1 MKCMQV
7 NGIKIDKEI
16 RFKVVY
22 NEIEYVF
29 IFMPYT
35 SFIEYQFKLLNS
47 DIIRDCGAV
56 VVYSSMANNSIEV
69 YYIKIFIS
77 LIYFAY
83 RIQVEDRRKELYF
96 ATERGYYNNI
106 SEEDLEEEYKKRES
120 PVTKNWNI
128 RGFWNQNRIE
138 NIHWSIKLGK
148 NEISCDDFE
157 SYLSRGYGNDLDDSY
172 YKRKIFVPDEQE
184 INIDNNFLKKAECL
198 NSMINSGD
206 KIGNKLKSAMRLYYE
221 IFMINM
227 NMNLSI
233 VTLATILETLLL
245 DKDEDNQRKKV
256 SIRSACIICDGMEVE
271 WKRYIGDTVYFFYNY
286 RNAIVHDGKSYL
298 DFEEVALNNIV
309 ENMKHIVFEIIHYYF
324 TNQLEDI
331 NDIKQ
336 LVIKN
341 KEIDGLENAFDYF
354 SPNSGKEYKIL
365 LPES

>member
-22 NEIEYVF
+22 NELEYVF
-29 IFMPYT
+29 VFMPYS
-35 SFIEYQFKLLNS
+35 SFIEYQFKFLNP
-47 DIIRDCGAV
+47 DIIKNCGTV

-83 RIQVEDRRKELYF
+83 RIQIEDRRKELFF
-96 ATERGYYNNI
+96 ATVRGYYNDI
-106 SEEDLEEEYKKRES
+106 SEEDLEEEYKKSES
-120 PVTKNWNI
+120 PVTKNWNL
-128 RGFWNQNRIE
+128 RGFWNEDCIE

-148 NEISCDDFE
+148 NKLSCDDFE
-157 SYLSRGYGNDLDDSY
+157 SYLSRGFGSDLDDSY
-172 YKRKIFVPDEQE
+172 YKQKIFVPYEQV
-184 INIDNNFLKKAECL
+184 IKIDNNFQQKTGCF
-198 NSMINSGD
+198 NSMINNGN
-206 KIGNKLKSAMRLYYE
+206 KIGNKLKSALRLYYE

-256 SIRSACIICDGMEVE
+256 SIRSACIICDGMGVE
-271 WKRYIGDTVYFFYNY
+271 WKRYIGGAVYFFYNY

-309 ENMKHIVFEIIHYYF
+309 ENMIHIVFEIIHYYF
-324 TNQLEDI
+324 NNQLEDI

-341 KEIDGLENAFDYF
+341 KEIDGLENAFDYIL
-354 SPNSGKEYKIL
+354 PDSGTEYKII
-365 LPES
+365 LPEG